1 MGKGMAKWWDRK
13 WRLVIVATLLPI
25 LLVPIISVFLFP
37 EKPLTESLLYGAVSS
52 LFVLLAFRILQHIE
66 WWGLR
71 VVILVV
77 VVGALLGLLLG
88 FVASRVHACKLFTFG
103 VMLSL
108 QSTKIKFEDN
118 SNLKCS
124 T

>member
-13 WRLVIVATLLPI
+13 WRLAIVATLLPI

-37 EKPLTESLLYGAVSS
+37 GKPLIESLLYGAVSS

-88 FVASRVHACKLFTFG
+88 FVFRIWKY
-103 VMLSL
+103 
-108 QSTKIKFEDN
+108 
-118 SNLKCS
+118 
-124 T
+124 